1 MVPVILFIDVMS
13 SLKSRGVR
21 SVSQHQI
28 SPYLFSKKKKK
39 KKRKKNQEKLAKDIG
54 LFLVLLL

>member
-28 SPYLFSKKKKK
+28 SPYLFSKKKE